1 MQLAI
6 FLDRDGVINFPIVRE
21 GKPYPPNTKHELK
34 IIPGVLE
41 TLQELRLA
49 GFLLIVVT
57 NQPDVARGAT
67 SRQNVEEIHEAL
79 LRDLP
84 LDEIIT
90 CYHDDYHKCSCRK
103 PLPGMLTSAANKY
116 MIDLTG
122 SYLVGDRWRDIEAGI
137 NAGCRTI
144 FIDYQYT
151 EKKPISP
158 NYAVNSLVDAGKI
171 ILAEKNE
178 KN

>member
-21 GKPYPPNTKHELK
+21 GKPYSPNTICELK

-57 NQPDVARGAT
+57 NQPDVARGLN
-67 SRQNVEEIHEAL
+67 SRQNVL
-79 LRDLP
+79 LRNLP

-90 CYHDDYHKCSCRK
+90 CYHDDYYKCSCRK

-144 FIDYQYT
+144 FIDYGYT
-151 EKKPISP
+151 EKKPQSP
-158 NYAVNSLVDAGKI
+158 NYVVKSLAEAGKI
-171 ILAEKNE
+171 ILTGKNE